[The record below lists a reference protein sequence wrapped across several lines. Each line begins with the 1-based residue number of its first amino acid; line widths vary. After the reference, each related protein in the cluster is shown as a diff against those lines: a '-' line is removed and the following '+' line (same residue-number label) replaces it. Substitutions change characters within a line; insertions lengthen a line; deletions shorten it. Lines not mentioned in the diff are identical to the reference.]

1 MFKVDERVIYPGHG
15 VALIEEIVDKVV
27 AGSTINFFKL
37 RFLYKD
43 MTVLVP
49 VNNAPHMAIRHL
61 SDADV
66 VKKALNE
73 LDKSPER
80 KLETLDFTPSGWN
93 RRNKDYQAKIE
104 GGQLVDL
111 AKIYR
116 DLMFVAK
123 QKELSFGER
132 SLLQMAEDL
141 LAQEIEIVT
150 KEDRASVLR
159 KIRSPFK
166 EYVSFP
172 SGDGSSQKTSSV

>member
-1 MFKVDERVIYPGHG
+1 
-15 VALIEEIVDKVV
+15 
-27 AGSTINFFKL
+27 
-37 RFLYKD
+37 

-49 VNNAPHMAIRHL
+49 VNNAPRMAIRHL
-61 SDADV
+61 SSDCE

-73 LDKSPER
+73 LYQPPER

-93 RRNKDYQAKIE
+93 KRNKDYQLKIE
-104 GGQLVDL
+104 GGALLDL

-132 SLLQMAEDL
+132 NLLQMAEDL
-141 LAQEIEIVT
+141 LSQEIEIVNNN
-150 KEDRASVLR
+150 DRDSVLR
-159 KIRSPFK
+159 QIRSPFK

-172 SGDGSSQKTSSV
+172 TNDANPRQKSS